1 MKKNVNKNSKLKIR
15 KQIKIFRYI
24 KSKSNSEI
32 FDLISS
38 LKNYLKAQDLSQEI
52 IIPELFRYLFS

>member
-24 KSKSNSEI
+24 KSKSSSEI

-38 LKNYLKAQDLSQEI
+38 LKNYLKAQDFSQEI
-52 IIPELFRYLFS
+52 IIPEGFRYLFS

>member
-1 MKKNVNKNSKLKIR
+1 MKKNVKKNSKLKIR
-15 KQIKIFRYI
+15 KQSKIFLYI

-52 IIPELFRYLFS
+52 IIPE

>member
-24 KSKSNSEI
+24 KSKSISEI

-52 IIPELFRYLFS
+52 IIPEGFRYLFS

>member
-52 IIPELFRYLFS
+52 IILEGLRYLFS